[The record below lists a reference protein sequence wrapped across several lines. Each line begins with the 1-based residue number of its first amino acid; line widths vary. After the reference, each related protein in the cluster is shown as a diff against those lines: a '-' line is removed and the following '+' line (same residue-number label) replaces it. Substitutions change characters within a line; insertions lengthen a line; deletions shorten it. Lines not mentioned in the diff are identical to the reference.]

1 MYTTIQNLGG
11 GHGIRI
17 PEALLKALGLRENDQ
32 VELACSGGTITIS
45 RTETPNAETRS
56 ALEEVREMEA
66 HPERFKSYQSFGELL
81 SEVLGNA

>member
-17 PEALLKALGLRENDQ
+17 PEALLKAIGLRENDE
-32 VELACSGGTITIS
+32 VELACQDGAIMIT
-45 RTETPNAETRS
+45 RTDKANSETLA
-56 ALEEVREMEA
+56 ALDEVREMEA
-66 HPERFKSYQSFGELL
+66 HPERYKSYNSFGALL